1 MHRTILVQS
10 RTIDWLSDCMDFA
23 IRPVE
28 SITSVYRTRTNQLKE
43 IHLIERL
50 LNLIDNNTRRK
61 CHDIMRACWKVVEL
75 FLCSRTNMDSQKV
88 IARIFQLSENGTLS
102 IHKTPDCI
110 SVFLQELLNVY
121 RTWHVPCSIHRYLW
135 PPRWLPQYLDG
146 PPPRHTKTATL

>member
-1 MHRTILVQS
+1 MHRTIL
-10 RTIDWLSDCMDFA
+10 IDWVIGLYFA
-23 IRPVE
+23 KRPVE
-28 SITSVYRTRTNQLKE
+28 RITSVYRTRTNQLRE

-50 LNLIDNNTRRK
+50 LNLIDNYTRRK

-75 FLCSRTNMDSQKV
+75 FLCSRPYMDSQKV

-110 SVFLQELLNVY
+110 SVFWQESLNVH
-121 RTWHVPCSIHRYLW
+121 RTWHVPCSIHRIFRLHCDHRDDFISTW
-135 PPRWLPQYLDG
+135 TV